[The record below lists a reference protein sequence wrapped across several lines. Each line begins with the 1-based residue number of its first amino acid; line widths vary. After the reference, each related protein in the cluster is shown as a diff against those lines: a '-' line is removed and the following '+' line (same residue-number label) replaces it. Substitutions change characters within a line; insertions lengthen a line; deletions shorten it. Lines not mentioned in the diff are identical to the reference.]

1 MGKDG
6 KASEQ
11 ENLVVVQD
19 EVKEVSQTVRK
30 EYREW
35 VKQLKASP

>member
-6 KASEQ
+6 KAFEQ
-11 ENLVVVQD
+11 VNLVDVQD
-19 EVKEVSQTVRK
+19 EEKEVSQTLRK

-35 VKQLKASP
+35 VKQLKANP